1 MSTTSPSADPR
12 ADADRRL
19 AYTPT
24 ADVWD
29 EMLVAPGE
37 PRPHWRPLVRWLR
50 GQGQNEMA
58 RRWELGR
65 RLIHENGV
73 TYNVYGDPRGMHR
86 PWELDALPLVVSSS
100 EWSRLE
106 HALAQRA
113 HLLNLVLL
121 DLYGPQQLVRDG
133 LLPAELVYA
142 NPAFLRPCH
151 GVAFPGDVALH
162 VYAADLARAADG
174 QFWVIADRTQAPS
187 GAGYA
192 LENRIVVSRT
202 MPEIFRECRVQRL
215 AAFFGTLRDGLRGLA
230 LRHRENPRI
239 VLLTP
244 GPYNE
249 TYFEHAYLARYLG
262 FTLVEGAD
270 LTVRDSV
277 VYLKTLGGLEPVDV
291 ILRRLDDAFC
301 DPLSL
306 RSDSS
311 LGVAGLMQA
320 VRAKNVVVANG
331 LGSGV
336 VETAALMAF
345 LPSLCKHLLGEE
357 LAMPSVATWWC
368 GHEDA
373 FDYVVEHLESLV
385 IKPAFPI
392 FGHEPIFGSAL
403 SSHARRAL
411 LDRVR
416 ARPHEYVAQ
425 EQVALSTAPIW
436 TQDGMQPRHVVLRTF
451 GVANGDAYRVMPGGL
466 ARVATSRE
474 SLVVSMQ
481 RGGGSKDTWVGAE
494 GPVSS
499 MSLLKPAGAEIELTR
514 GGSELP
520 SRVADN
526 LFWLGRY
533 VERAEGTV
541 RLLRAVLARLADE
554 ASGSVVPELPILLAA
569 LAAHAGL
576 DGDLM
581 TPDLEAD
588 SAMRE
593 RAVLDFLRA
602 HAPPRALRPTLES
615 AQRLASISRDQI
627 SLDTWR
633 VLNQLEDYLPARDA
647 IRSLTLGDATE
658 RMNQLVLAMAA
669 FNGLSLEN
677 MTRGQGWRFTDIG
690 RRLERSLFLITLFQ
704 HTMVV
709 PCADET
715 RLLEAL
721 LETADSAITYRRR
734 YLGTVQPAPVLDL
747 LATDETNPRAL
758 VYQIRALAEH
768 VERLPRAGGEALRT
782 AEERTA
788 IAALA
793 RLRMAVPAELAAVGL
808 HGERVALADVLGQ
821 LGDELVALSNTIT
834 ENYLS
839 HAAATRALPAWST
852 SGGNA

>member
-1 MSTTSPSADPR
+1 MSTSPSADPR
-12 ADADRRL
+12 PEARPGL
-19 AYTPT
+19 AYAPT
-24 ADVWD
+24 EGVWD
-29 EMLVAPGE
+29 EMLAAPGD
-37 PRPHWRPLVRWLR
+37 PRAHWATVLRWLR
-50 GQGQNEMA
+50 SQGRTEMA
-58 RRWELGR
+58 RRWEQGR

-73 TYNVYGDPRGMHR
+73 TYNVYGDPRGMYR
-86 PWELDALPLVVSSS
+86 PWELDAVPLVVSSG
-100 EWSRLE
+100 EWGRLE
-106 HALAQRA
+106 RALAQRA
-113 HLLNLVLL
+113 RVLNLVLA
-121 DLYGPQQLVRDG
+121 DLYGPQRLLRDG

-151 GVAFPGDVALH
+151 GIALPNDVALH
-162 VYAADLARAADG
+162 VYAADLARAPDG
-174 QFWVIADRTQAPS
+174 RFWVMADRTQAPS

-192 LENRIVVSRT
+192 LENRIVISRT
-202 MPEIFRECRVQRL
+202 LPEIFRECRVQRL
-215 AAFFGTLRDGLRGLA
+215 AAFFGTLRDTLRGLA

-311 LGVAGLMQA
+311 LGVAGLVQA
-320 VRAKNVVVANG
+320 VRAGNLVVANG

-345 LPSLCKHLLGEE
+345 LPSLCRHLLGEE

-368 GHEDA
+368 GHPDA
-373 FDYVVEHLESLV
+373 LAYVVEHLESLV
-385 IKPAFPI
+385 IKPAFPVS
-392 FGHEPIFGSAL
+392 GREPIFGSAL
-403 SSHARRAL
+403 TETGREDL
-411 LDRVR
+411 LMRVR

-425 EQVALSTAPIW
+425 EQVALSTAPVW
-436 TQDGMQPRHVVLRTF
+436 TQEGLQPRHVVLRTF
-451 GVANGDAYRVMPGGL
+451 MAADGDGYRVMPGGL

-481 RGGGSKDTWVGAE
+481 RGGGSKDTWVGSE
-494 GPVSS
+494 GPVSA
-499 MSLLKPAGAEIELTR
+499 MTLLRPAGASIELTR

-541 RLLRAVLARLADE
+541 RVLRAVLSRLADA
-554 ASGSVVPELPILLAA
+554 ASGSEVPELPTLLDA
-569 LAAHAGL
+569 LAAHCGL
-576 DGDLM
+576 ETGLAEEEDV
-581 TPDLEAD
+581 AD
-588 SAMRE
+588 TASRE

-602 HAPPRALRPTLES
+602 HAPPRVLRATLAS

-633 VLNQLEDYLPARDA
+633 VLNQLESHLHALDMPRA
-647 IRSLTLGDATE
+647 LTLGEAIE

-669 FNGLSLEN
+669 FNGLSVEN
-677 MTRGQGWRFTDIG
+677 MTRGQGWRFTDLG
-690 RRLERSLFLITLFQ
+690 RRIERGLFLVTLFES
-704 HTMVV
+704 TMVV
-709 PCADET
+709 PSSDET

-721 LETADSAITYRRR
+721 LEIADSSITYRRR

-747 LATDETNPRAL
+747 LVTDETNPRAL
-758 VYQIRALAEH
+758 VFQVRALAEH

-782 AEERTA
+782 GEERTA

-793 RLRMAVPAELAAVGL
+793 RLRLAAPDELARRDPDGERGRLADLLERLAAELVT
-808 HGERVALADVLGQ
+808 
-821 LGDELVALSNTIT
+821 LSDSVT
-834 ENYLS
+834 ESYLS
-839 HAAATRALPAWST
+839 HSDTTRALATQAKPRGAR
-852 SGGNA
+852 

>member
-19 AYTPT
+19 AYTP
-24 ADVWD
+24 AKDVWD
-29 EMLVAPGE
+29 EMLIAPGE
-37 PRPHWRPLVRWLR
+37 PRPHWIPVVRWLR
-50 GQGQNEMA
+50 GQGRNELA
-58 RRWELGR
+58 RRWEQGQ

-86 PWELDALPLVVSSS
+86 PWELDAVPLVVSSG
-100 EWSRLE
+100 EWARLDR
-106 HALAQRA
+106 ALAQRA
-113 HLLNLVLL
+113 RLLNLVLA
-121 DLYGPQQLVRDG
+121 DLYGSQHLVRDG
-133 LLPAELVYA
+133 LLPPERIYA

-151 GVAFPGDVALH
+151 GVAFPGGIALH

-174 QFWVIADRTQAPS
+174 RFWVIADRTQAPS

-202 MPEIFRECRVQRL
+202 LPEIFRECRVQRL
-215 AAFFGTLRDGLRGLA
+215 AAFFGTLRDTLRGLA

-291 ILRRLDDAFC
+291 VLRRLDDAFC

-306 RSDSS
+306 RTDSS
-311 LGVAGLMQA
+311 LGIAGLMQA
-320 VRAKNVVVANG
+320 VRAGNVVVANG

-345 LPSLCKHLLGEE
+345 LPSLCQHLLDEP

-368 GHEDA
+368 GHPDA
-373 FDYVVEHLESLV
+373 LAYVVEHLESLV
-385 IKPAFPI
+385 IKPAFPV

-403 SSHARRAL
+403 SATGREEL
-411 LDRVR
+411 LARVR

-425 EQVALSTAPIW
+425 EQVTLSTAPVW
-436 TQDGMQPRHVVLRTF
+436 TPAGLQPRHVVLRTF
-451 GVANGDAYRVMPGGL
+451 GVASGEGYRVMPGGL

-481 RGGGSKDTWVGAE
+481 RGGGSKDTWVGSE
-494 GPVSS
+494 GPVSA
-499 MSLLKPAGAEIELTR
+499 MTLLPLAGAPIELTR
-514 GGSELP
+514 GGGELP

-541 RLLRAVLARLADE
+541 RLLRSVLTRLADE
-554 ASGSVVPELPILLAA
+554 ASGSEVPELPILLTA

-576 DGDLM
+576 EDDLVS
-581 TPDLEAD
+581 PDLEAD
-588 SAMRE
+588 AAMRE

-602 HAPPRALRPTLES
+602 HAPGRALRPTLGA

-633 VLNQLEDYLPARDA
+633 VLNQLEDYLPPREAVRA
-647 IRSLTLGDATE
+647 LTLTEAIE

-677 MTRGQGWRFTDIG
+677 MTRGQGWRFTDLG
-690 RRLERSLFLITLFQ
+690 RRLERSLFLITVFQ
-704 HTMVV
+704 HTMVA
-709 PCADET
+709 PCRDET

-721 LETADSAITYRRR
+721 LETSDSAITYRRR
-734 YLGTVQPAPVLDL
+734 YLGTVQAAPVLDL

-758 VYQIRALAEH
+758 VFQVRALAEH
-768 VERLPRAGGEALRT
+768 AERLPRAGGEALRT

-793 RLRMAVPAELAAVGL
+793 RLRTAVPAELAAVGL
-808 HGERVALADVLGQ
+808 HGERVQLADLLGQ
-821 LGDELVALSNTIT
+821 LTEELVTLSDTIT
-834 ENYLS
+834 QSYLS
-839 HAAATRALPAWST
+839 HAAATRALPGYGT
-852 SGGNA
+852 GGPA